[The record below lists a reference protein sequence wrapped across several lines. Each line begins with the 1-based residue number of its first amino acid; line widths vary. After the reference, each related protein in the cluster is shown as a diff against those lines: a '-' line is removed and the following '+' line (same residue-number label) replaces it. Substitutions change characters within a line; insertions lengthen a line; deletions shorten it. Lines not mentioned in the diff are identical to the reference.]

1 MFLHIIVF
9 LYLLLMKN
17 VRKHPIIYFSLLF
30 VVLAAIQSYFLY
42 NTVLL
47 KKNEIKNKAKEI
59 FEKTTVDYSFLED
72 TRWDESL
79 YLWQEFDSKA
89 AALQHFETEMK
100 FKNDSLAKE
109 LRAYVKQQYKESGL
123 ELAFKKEL
131 LGVYDKTNNQQIVSK
146 PIVIYTTNPKPIAN
160 YLLSESKWESTQSNS
175 TTETQRDTLNTKSF
189 DDRIDI
195 ARTYEK
201 SVSKT
206 DEHSYVIQ
214 QAMYY
219 DILNMNQI
227 LFKELWGLFAVSIF
241 IMIMV
246 LVLYFQSYKKYNDQR
261 KQVLLLHDTIDN
273 ISHEFKTP
281 LATLKIASKQIQKAY
296 STETL
301 TLMDRQINR
310 LEHLLKPLNTEDLQN
325 NHATKKQIVAFTDD
339 YKTLYPNINWH
350 VSIES
355 SNDQLKVNA
364 TDIETILGNLM
375 DNSIKYGCKNIQLSI
390 FQNENALKIDVV
402 DDGIGIAANEQKYI
416 FDKYYRVPINNIHSV
431 KGLGVGL
438 YLVSKIAQKYQGTIQ
453 VKSNLGK
460 GCHLS
465 IEL

>member
-1 MFLHIIVF
+1 MLLQIIVF

-17 VRKHPIIYFSLLF
+17 LRKHPILYFSLLF

-47 KKNEIKNKAKEI
+47 KKSEIKRKAKEI

-89 AALQHFETEMK
+89 AARQHFETEMK
-100 FKNDSLAKE
+100 LKNDSLAKE

-131 LGVYDKTNNQQIVSK
+131 LSVYDNTNNQQIVSK
-146 PIVIYTTNPKPIAN
+146 PIVIYTTNPKPIEN

-189 DDRIDI
+189 DDKINI

-201 SVSKT
+201 SVSKI
-206 DEHSYVIQ
+206 DERSYVIQ
-214 QAMYY
+214 QAIYY
-219 DILNMNQI
+219 DILNMNTI

-246 LVLYFQSYKKYNDQR
+246 LVLYFQSYKKYNEQR

-310 LEHLLKPLNTEDLQN
+310 LEHLLKPLNTEDFQN
-325 NHATKKQIVAFTDD
+325 NRATKKQIVEFIDD
-339 YKTLYPNINWH
+339 YKTLYPNINWEI
-350 VSIES
+350 SIET
-355 SNDQLKVNA
+355 L
-364 TDIETILGNLM
+364 TDELPINVSDLETILGNLI
-375 DNSIKYGCKNIQLSI
+375 DNSIKYGGKNIQISI
-390 FQNENALKIDVV
+390 FQNENALRIDVI
-402 DDGIGIAANEQKYI
+402 DDGIGIAMNEQKYI

-438 YLVSKIAQKYQGTIQ
+438 YLVSKIVEKYHGTIQ
-453 VKSNLGK
+453 VKSSLGK

>member
-47 KKNEIKNKAKEI
+47 KKNEIKSKAKEI
-59 FEKTTVDYSFLED
+59 FEKSTVDYSFLED

-89 AALQHFETEMK
+89 AARQHFEKEMK
-100 FKNDSLAKE
+100 FKNDSLARE

-146 PIVIYTTNPKPIAN
+146 PIVIYATNPKPVEN

-201 SVSKT
+201 SVSKI
-206 DEHSYVIQ
+206 DERSYVIQ

-219 DILNMNQI
+219 DILNMNVI
-227 LFKELWGLFAVSIF
+227 LFKELWGLFAASIF

-246 LVLYFQSYKKYNDQR
+246 LVLYFQSYKKYNEQR

-310 LEHLLKPLNTEDLQN
+310 LEHLLKPLNTEDSQN
-325 NHATKKQIVAFTDD
+325 KHATKKQIVAFTDD

-350 VSIES
+350 VSIETLTE
-355 SNDQLKVNA
+355 LKINSA
-364 TDIETILGNLM
+364 DIETILGNLI
-375 DNSIKYGCKNIQLSI
+375 DNSIKYGGKNIQLTI
-390 FQNENALKIDVV
+390 FQNEKALKIDAV
-402 DDGIGIAANEQKYI
+402 DDGIGIAINEQKYI

-438 YLVSKIAQKYQGTIQ
+438 YLVSKIVQKYNGSIQ

>member
-17 VRKHPIIYFSLLF
+17 VRKHPILYFSLLF

-47 KKNEIKNKAKEI
+47 KKNEIKSKAKEI

-89 AALQHFETEMK
+89 AAQQHFETEMK
-100 FKNDSLAKE
+100 LKNDSLAKE

-160 YLLSESKWESTQSNS
+160 YLLSESKWESTQSSS
-175 TTETQRDTLNTKSF
+175 TTETQRDSIDITKMGN
-189 DDRIDI
+189 RIDI

-206 DEHSYVIQ
+206 YERSYVIQ

-219 DILNMNQI
+219 DVLNMNTI

-246 LVLYFQSYKKYNDQR
+246 LVLYFQAYKKYNEQR

-310 LEHLLKPLNTEDLQN
+310 LEHLLQPLNMEDSQN
-325 NHATKKQIVAFTDD
+325 NHATKAQILEFTDD
-339 YKTLYPNINWH
+339 YKTLYPHINWH
-350 VSIES
+350 VSIETLT
-355 SNDQLKVNA
+355 DELPINA
-364 TDIETILGNLM
+364 ADIETVLGNLI

-438 YLVSKIAQKYQGTIQ
+438 YLVSKIVQKYQGTIQ

>member
-1 MFLHIIVF
+1 MFLQIIVF

-17 VRKHPIIYFSLLF
+17 LRKHPIIYFSLLF

-47 KKNEIKNKAKEI
+47 KKSEIKRKAKEI
-59 FEKTTVDYSFLED
+59 FEKSTVDYSFLED

-89 AALQHFETEMK
+89 AAQQHFKTEMK
-100 FKNDSLAKE
+100 LKNDSLAKE
-109 LRAYVKQQYKESGL
+109 LRAYVQQQYKQSGL

-131 LGVYDKTNNQQIVSK
+131 LGVYDNTNNQQIVSQ
-146 PIVIYTTNPKPIAN
+146 PIVIYTTNPKPIEN

-189 DDRIDI
+189 DDKINI

-201 SVSKT
+201 SVSKI
-206 DEHSYVIQ
+206 DERSYVIQ
-214 QAMYY
+214 QAIYY
-219 DILNMNQI
+219 DILNMNII

-246 LVLYFQSYKKYNDQR
+246 LVLYFQSYKKYNEQR

-310 LEHLLKPLNTEDLQN
+310 LEHLLKPLNTDDFQSN
-325 NHATKKQIVAFTDD
+325 YATKNQVVAFTDD
-339 YKTLYPNINWH
+339 YKTLYPNINWDI
-350 VSIES
+350 SIDTIDDE
-355 SNDQLKVNA
+355 LRINA
-364 TDIETILGNLM
+364 ADIETILGNLI
-375 DNSIKYGCKNIQLSI
+375 DNSIKYGGKNIQLSI

-402 DDGIGIAANEQKYI
+402 DDGMGIATNEQKYI
-416 FDKYYRVPINNIHSV
+416 FDKYYRVPVNNIHSV

-438 YLVSKIAQKYQGTIQ
+438 YLVSKIVEKYQGTIQ

>member
-9 LYLLLMKN
+9 LYLLPMKN
-17 VRKHPIIYFSLLF
+17 VRKHPILYFSLLF
-30 VVLAAIQSYFLY
+30 VVLAVIQSYFLY

-47 KKNEIKNKAKEI
+47 KKNEIKSKAKEI
-59 FEKTTVDYSFLED
+59 FEKTTVDYTFLED

-79 YLWQEFDSKA
+79 YLWQKFDSKEDA
-89 AALQHFETEMK
+89 RKIFEVKMKLQ
-100 FKNDSLAKE
+100 NDSLAEMLK
-109 LRAYVKQQYKESGL
+109 AYVQKQYQQSGL
-123 ELAFKKEL
+123 QLAFKKEL
-131 LGVYDKTNNQQIVSK
+131 LRVYDKRNNQQIVSK

-160 YLLSESKWESTQSNS
+160 YLLNESKWESTYSSS
-175 TTETQRDTLNTKSF
+175 TIETERDTLNTKNLG
-189 DDRIDI
+189 DRIDI
-195 ARTYEK
+195 AHTYEK
-201 SVSKT
+201 SVAT
-206 DEHSYVIQ
+206 LNEHSYIIQ
-214 QAMYY
+214 QVMYY
-219 DILNMNQI
+219 DVLNMNMI

-301 TLMDRQINR
+301 TLIDRQINR
-310 LEHLLKPLNTEDLQN
+310 LEHLLKPLNIEDSHN
-325 NHATKKQIVAFTDD
+325 KYATKAQIVAFTDD
-339 YKTLYPNINWH
+339 YKMLYPNINWDI
-350 VSIES
+350 SIETIS
-355 SNDQLKVNA
+355 DELMMNA
-364 TDIETILGNLM
+364 TDIETILGNLI
-375 DNSIKYGCKNIQLSI
+375 DNSIKYGGKSIQIKIL
-390 FQNENALKIDVV
+390 QKENSLNIDVI
-402 DDGIGIAANEQKYI
+402 DDGIGIAINEQKYI

-438 YLVSKIAQKYQGTIQ
+438 YLVSKIVQKYKGSIQ

-460 GCHLS
+460 SCHLR

>member
-9 LYLLLMKN
+9 LYLLPMKN
-17 VRKHPIIYFSLLF
+17 LRKHPILYFSLLF

-47 KKNEIKNKAKEI
+47 KKNEIKSKAKAI
-59 FEKTTVDYSFLED
+59 FEKSTVDYSFLED
-72 TRWDESL
+72 TSWDESL

-89 AALQHFETEMK
+89 AARQHFETEMK
-100 FKNDSLAKE
+100 LNNDSFASE
-109 LRAYVKQQYKESGL
+109 LRAYVKQQYIDSGL

-189 DDRIDI
+189 DDRINI

-206 DEHSYVIQ
+206 DERSYVIQ

-310 LEHLLKPLNTEDLQN
+310 LEHLLKPLNTEDSEKQN
-325 NHATKKQIVAFTDD
+325 ATKPQIVAFTDD
-339 YKTLYPNINWH
+339 YKTLYPNINWDI
-350 VSIES
+350 SIES
-355 SNDQLKVNA
+355 SNDELTVNA

-375 DNSIKYGCKNIQLSI
+375 DNSIKYGGKNIQITI
-390 FQNENALKIDVV
+390 FQDENSLRIDVI
-402 DDGIGIAANEQKYI
+402 DDGIGIAINEQKYI

-438 YLVSKIAQKYQGTIQ
+438 YLVSKIVEKYKGSIQ

>member
-1 MFLHIIVF
+1 MFLQIIVF

-17 VRKHPIIYFSLLF
+17 LRRHPILYFSLLF

-47 KKNEIKNKAKEI
+47 KKSEIKRKAKEI

-89 AALQHFETEMK
+89 AARQHFETEMK
-100 FKNDSLAKE
+100 LKNDSLARE
-109 LRAYVKQQYKESGL
+109 LRTYVKQQYKESGL

-131 LGVYDKTNNQQIVSK
+131 LGVYDNTNNQQIVSQ
-146 PIVIYTTNPKPIAN
+146 PITIYTTNPKPIEN

-189 DDRIDI
+189 EDRIDI

-201 SVSKT
+201 SVSKI
-206 DEHSYVIQ
+206 DERSYVIQ

-219 DILNMNQI
+219 DVLNMNTI

-246 LVLYFQSYKKYNDQR
+246 LVLYFQSYKKYNEQR

-310 LEHLLKPLNTEDLQN
+310 LEHLLKPLNAEDSQN

-339 YKTLYPNINWH
+339 YKTLYPNINWDI
-350 VSIES
+350 SIDTIDDE
-355 SNDQLKVNA
+355 LRINA
-364 TDIETILGNLM
+364 ADIETILGNLI
-375 DNSIKYGCKNIQLSI
+375 DNSIKYGGKNIQLSI

-402 DDGIGIAANEQKYI
+402 DDGMGIATNEQKYI
-416 FDKYYRVPINNIHSV
+416 FDKYYRVPVNNIHSV

-438 YLVSKIAQKYQGTIQ
+438 YLVSKIVEKYQGTIQ

>member
-17 VRKHPIIYFSLLF
+17 LRKHPILYFSLLF

-47 KKNEIKNKAKEI
+47 KKNEIKSKAKAI
-59 FEKTTVDYSFLED
+59 FEKSTVDYSFLED

-89 AALQHFETEMK
+89 AARQHFETEMK
-100 FKNDSLAKE
+100 LKNDSFARE

-160 YLLSESKWESTQSNS
+160 YLLSESKWESTESNS

-206 DEHSYVIQ
+206 DERSYVIQ

-219 DILNMNQI
+219 DILNMNMI

-246 LVLYFQSYKKYNDQR
+246 LVLYFQSYKKYNEQR

-296 STETL
+296 NTETL

-310 LEHLLKPLNTEDLQN
+310 LEHLLKPLNTEDFKN
-325 NHATKKQIVAFTDD
+325 NYATKTQIVAFTDD
-339 YKTLYPNINWH
+339 YKTLCPNINWH
-350 VSIES
+350 VSIETLT
-355 SNDQLKVNA
+355 DELKINSA
-364 TDIETILGNLM
+364 DIETILGNLI
-375 DNSIKYGCKNIQLSI
+375 DNSIKYGGKNIQISI
-390 FQNENALKIDVV
+390 FQNENALRIDVI
-402 DDGIGIAANEQKYI
+402 DDGIGIAMNEQKYI

-438 YLVSKIAQKYQGTIQ
+438 YLVSKIAQKYNGSIH

>member
-1 MFLHIIVF
+1 
-9 LYLLLMKN
+9 MKN
-17 VRKHPIIYFSLLF
+17 LRKHPILYFSLLF

-47 KKNEIKNKAKEI
+47 KKSEIKRKAKEI

-89 AALQHFETEMK
+89 AARQHFETEMK
-100 FKNDSLAKE
+100 LKNDSLAKE

-131 LGVYDKTNNQQIVSK
+131 LSVYDNTNNQQIVSK
-146 PIVIYTTNPKPIAN
+146 PIVIYTTNPKPIEN

-189 DDRIDI
+189 DDKINI

-201 SVSKT
+201 SVSKI
-206 DEHSYVIQ
+206 DERSYVIQ
-214 QAMYY
+214 QAIYY
-219 DILNMNQI
+219 DILNMNTI

-246 LVLYFQSYKKYNDQR
+246 LVLYFQSYKKYNEQR

-310 LEHLLKPLNTEDLQN
+310 LEHLLKPLNTEDFQN
-325 NHATKKQIVAFTDD
+325 NRATKKQIVEFIDD
-339 YKTLYPNINWH
+339 YKTLYPNINWEI
-350 VSIES
+350 SIET
-355 SNDQLKVNA
+355 L
-364 TDIETILGNLM
+364 TDELPINVSDLETILGNLI
-375 DNSIKYGCKNIQLSI
+375 DNSIKYGGKNIQISI
-390 FQNENALKIDVV
+390 FQNENALRIDVI
-402 DDGIGIAANEQKYI
+402 DDGIGIAMNEQKYI

-438 YLVSKIAQKYQGTIQ
+438 YLVSKIVEKYHGTIQ
-453 VKSNLGK
+453 VKSSLGK

>member
-1 MFLHIIVF
+1 MIVF

-17 VRKHPIIYFSLLF
+17 VRKHPVLYFSLLF
-30 VVLAAIQSYFLY
+30 VVLAAIQLYFLY

-47 KKNEIKNKAKEI
+47 KKNEIKSKAKAI
-59 FEKTTVDYSFLED
+59 FEKSTVDYSFLED

-89 AALQHFETEMK
+89 AARQHFETEMK
-100 FKNDSLAKE
+100 LKNDSFAKE

-123 ELAFKKEL
+123 KLAFKKEL

-189 DDRIDI
+189 DDRNDI

-201 SVSKT
+201 SVSKI
-206 DEHSYVIQ
+206 DERSYVIQ
-214 QAMYY
+214 QAIYY

-246 LVLYFQSYKKYNDQR
+246 LVLYFQSYKKYNEQR

-301 TLMDRQINR
+301 TLIDRQINR
-310 LEHLLKPLNTEDLQN
+310 LEHLLQPLNTEDSQN
-325 NHATKKQIVAFTDD
+325 QLATKAQMLAFTDD

-350 VSIES
+350 VSIETLT
-355 SNDQLKVNA
+355 DELTVNA
-364 TDIETILGNLM
+364 ADIETILGNLI
-375 DNSIKYGCKNIQLSI
+375 DNSIKYGGKNIQLTI
-390 FQNENALKIDVV
+390 FQNENALKIDVI
-402 DDGIGIAANEQKYI
+402 DDGIGIAMNEQKYI

-438 YLVSKIAQKYQGTIQ
+438 YLVSKIVQKYQGTIQ

>member
-1 MFLHIIVF
+1 
-9 LYLLLMKN
+9 MKN
-17 VRKHPIIYFSLLF
+17 VRKHPILYFSLLF

-47 KKNEIKNKAKEI
+47 KKNEIKSKAKAI
-59 FEKTTVDYSFLED
+59 FEKSTVDYSFLED

-89 AALQHFETEMK
+89 AARQHFETEMK
-100 FKNDSLAKE
+100 SKNDSFARE

-131 LGVYDKTNNQQIVSK
+131 LGVYDKTYNQQIVSK
-146 PIVIYTTNPKPIAN
+146 PIVIYTTNPKSIAN
-160 YLLSESKWESTQSNS
+160 YLLSESKWESTQSSS

-206 DEHSYVIQ
+206 DERSYVIQ

-219 DILNMNQI
+219 DILNMNMI

-246 LVLYFQSYKKYNDQR
+246 LVLYFQSYKKYNEQR

-310 LEHLLKPLNTEDLQN
+310 LEHLLKPLNTEDSQN
-325 NHATKKQIVAFTDD
+325 QHATKKQIVEFTND

-350 VSIES
+350 VSIQTLTDE
-355 SNDQLKVNA
+355 LKINSA
-364 TDIETILGNLM
+364 DIETVLGNLM
-375 DNSIKYGCKNIQLSI
+375 DNSIKYGGKNIKLTI
-390 FQNENALKIDVV
+390 LQNENALKIDVI
-402 DDGIGIAANEQKYI
+402 DDGIGIAMNEQKYI
-416 FDKYYRVPINNIHSV
+416 FDKYYCVPVNNIHSV

-438 YLVSKIAQKYQGTIQ
+438 YLVSKIVQKYQGIIQ

>member
-1 MFLHIIVF
+1 M
-9 LYLLLMKN
+9 
-17 VRKHPIIYFSLLF
+17 
-30 VVLAAIQSYFLY
+30 
-42 NTVLL
+42 
-47 KKNEIKNKAKEI
+47 
-59 FEKTTVDYSFLED
+59 
-72 TRWDESL
+72 
-79 YLWQEFDSKA
+79 
-89 AALQHFETEMK
+89 
-100 FKNDSLAKE
+100 
-109 LRAYVKQQYKESGL
+109 
-123 ELAFKKEL
+123 
-131 LGVYDKTNNQQIVSK
+131 
-146 PIVIYTTNPKPIAN
+146 
-160 YLLSESKWESTQSNS
+160 
-175 TTETQRDTLNTKSF
+175 
-189 DDRIDI
+189 
-195 ARTYEK
+195 
-201 SVSKT
+201 
-206 DEHSYVIQ
+206 
-214 QAMYY
+214 
-219 DILNMNQI
+219 I

-246 LVLYFQSYKKYNDQR
+246 LVLYFQSYKKYNEQR

-325 NHATKKQIVAFTDD
+325 NHATKKQIVVFTND
-339 YKTLYPNINWH
+339 YKTLYPNIKWDI
-350 VSIES
+350 SIETLT
-355 SNDQLKVNA
+355 DELKINSA
-364 TDIETILGNLM
+364 DIETVLGNLM
-375 DNSIKYGCKNIQLSI
+375 DNSIKYGGKNIKLTI
-390 FQNENALKIDVV
+390 LRNENALKIDVI

-438 YLVSKIAQKYQGTIQ
+438 YLVSKIVQKYQGIIQ

>member
-1 MFLHIIVF
+1 VFLHIIVF

-47 KKNEIKNKAKEI
+47 KKNEIKSKAKEI
-59 FEKTTVDYSFLED
+59 FEKSTVDYSFLED

-89 AALQHFETEMK
+89 AAQQHFETEMK
-100 FKNDSLAKE
+100 LKNDSFARA

-146 PIVIYTTNPKPIAN
+146 PIVIYATNPKPVEN

-201 SVSKT
+201 SVSKI
-206 DEHSYVIQ
+206 DERSYVIQ

-219 DILNMNQI
+219 DILNMNVI
-227 LFKELWGLFAVSIF
+227 LFKELWGLFAASIF

-246 LVLYFQSYKKYNDQR
+246 LVLYFQSYKKYNEQR

-310 LEHLLKPLNTEDLQN
+310 LEHLLKPLNTEDSQN
-325 NHATKKQIVAFTDD
+325 KHATKKQIVAFTDD

-350 VSIES
+350 VSIETLTE
-355 SNDQLKVNA
+355 LKINSA
-364 TDIETILGNLM
+364 DIETILGNLI
-375 DNSIKYGCKNIQLSI
+375 DNSIKYGGKNIQLTI
-390 FQNENALKIDVV
+390 FQNEKALKIDAV
-402 DDGIGIAANEQKYI
+402 DDGIGIAINEQKYI

-438 YLVSKIAQKYQGTIQ
+438 YLVSKIVQKYNGSIQ

>member
-1 MFLHIIVF
+1 MVLHIIVF
-9 LYLLLMKN
+9 IYLLLMKN
-17 VRKHPIIYFSLLF
+17 LRKHPILYFSLLF

-47 KKNEIKNKAKEI
+47 KKNEIKSKAKEI
-59 FEKTTVDYSFLED
+59 FEKTVVDYSFLED

-79 YLWQEFDSKA
+79 YLWQKFESKEDA
-89 AALQHFETEMK
+89 RKHFEAKMK
-100 FKNDSLAKE
+100 LMNDSLAESLSKF
-109 LRAYVKQQYKESGL
+109 VKHQHEQTGL
-123 ELAFKKEL
+123 QLAFKKEL
-131 LGVYDKTNNQQIVSK
+131 LRVYDKRNNQQIVSK
-146 PIVIYTTNPKPIAN
+146 PIVIYTTNPKPVAN
-160 YLLSESKWESTQSNS
+160 YLLSESKWESTYSSS
-175 TTETQRDTLNTKSF
+175 TIETERDTLNTKNLG
-189 DDRIDI
+189 DRIDI
-195 ARTYEK
+195 AHTYEK
-201 SVSKT
+201 SVST
-206 DEHSYVIQ
+206 LNEHSYIIQ
-214 QAMYY
+214 QVMYY
-219 DILNMNQI
+219 DVLNMNEI

-246 LVLYFQSYKKYNDQR
+246 LWLYFQSYKKYNEQR

-281 LATLKIASKQIQKAY
+281 LATLKIASKQIQKTY

-301 TLMDRQINR
+301 TLIDRQINR
-310 LEHLLKPLNTEDLQN
+310 LEHLLQPLNTEDSQN
-325 NHATKKQIVAFTDD
+325 NHATKSQIVAFTHD
-339 YKTLYPNINWH
+339 YKTLYPGINWDI
-350 VSIES
+350 SIES
-355 SNDQLKVNA
+355 SNDELTINVA
-364 TDIETILGNLM
+364 DIETILGNLI
-375 DNSIKYGCKNIQLSI
+375 DNSIKYGGKSI
-390 FQNENALKIDVV
+390 HIKILQKENSLNIDVV

-438 YLVSKIAQKYQGTIQ
+438 YLVSKIVQKCKGSIQ

>member
-1 MFLHIIVF
+1 MFLQIIVC

-17 VRKHPIIYFSLLF
+17 LRKHPILYFSLLF

-47 KKNEIKNKAKEI
+47 KKSEIKRKAKEI

-89 AALQHFETEMK
+89 AAQQHFKTEMK
-100 FKNDSLAKE
+100 LKNNSLAKE
-109 LRAYVKQQYKESGL
+109 LRRYVQKHYQQSGL

-131 LGVYDKTNNQQIVSK
+131 LGVYDNTNNQQIVSQ
-146 PIVIYTTNPKPIAN
+146 PITIYTTNPKPIEN

-201 SVSKT
+201 SVSKI
-206 DEHSYVIQ
+206 DERSYVIQ

-219 DILNMNQI
+219 DVLNMNTI

-246 LVLYFQSYKKYNDQR
+246 LVLYFQSYKKYNEQR

-310 LEHLLKPLNTEDLQN
+310 LEHLLKPLNAEDSQN
-325 NHATKKQIVAFTDD
+325 NHATKKQIVAFIDD
-339 YKTLYPNINWH
+339 YKMLYPNINWH
-350 VSIES
+350 ISIETLT
-355 SNDQLKVNA
+355 DELPINA
-364 TDIETILGNLM
+364 ADIETILGNLI
-375 DNSIKYGCKNIQLSI
+375 DNSIKYGGKSIQLQI
-390 FQNENALKIDVV
+390 FQNENALKIDVI
-402 DDGIGIAANEQKYI
+402 DDGIGIAMNEQKYI

-438 YLVSKIAQKYQGTIQ
+438 YLVSKVVQKYQGTIQ

>member
-1 MFLHIIVF
+1 
-9 LYLLLMKN
+9 MKN
-17 VRKHPIIYFSLLF
+17 LRKHPILYFSLLF

-47 KKNEIKNKAKEI
+47 KKNEIKGKAHDI

-79 YLWQEFDSKA
+79 YLWQEFDSKVA
-89 AALQHFETEMK
+89 AQQHFETEMK
-100 FKNDSLAKE
+100 LKNDSLAKE
-109 LRAYVKQQYKESGL
+109 LRTYVKQQYKESGL

-131 LGVYDKTNNQQIVSK
+131 LGVYDNTNNQQIVSK
-146 PIVIYTTNPKPIAN
+146 PIVIYTTNPKPIEN

-201 SVSKT
+201 SVSKI
-206 DEHSYVIQ
+206 DERSYVIQ
-214 QAMYY
+214 QAIYY

-246 LVLYFQSYKKYNDQR
+246 LVLYFQSYKKYNEQR

-301 TLMDRQINR
+301 ILMDRQINR
-310 LEHLLKPLNTEDLQN
+310 LEYLLKPLNTDDSQSN
-325 NHATKKQIVAFTDD
+325 YSTKNQIIAFTDD
-339 YKTLYPNINWH
+339 YKTLYPDITWH
-350 VSIES
+350 ISIETIEDEL
-355 SNDQLKVNA
+355 NVTA
-364 TDIETILGNLM
+364 ADIETILGNLI
-375 DNSIKYGCKNIQLSI
+375 DNSIKYGGKNIQLQI
-390 FQNENALKIDVV
+390 LQTENSLKIDVI
-402 DDGIGIAANEQKYI
+402 DDGIGIAMNEQKYI
-416 FDKYYRVPINNIHSV
+416 FDKYYRVPVNNIHSV

-438 YLVSKIAQKYQGTIQ
+438 YLVNKIVEKYQGTIQ

>member
-47 KKNEIKNKAKEI
+47 KKNEIKGKAHDI

-89 AALQHFETEMK
+89 AAQQHFETEMK
-100 FKNDSLAKE
+100 LKNDSLAKE
-109 LRAYVKQQYKESGL
+109 LREYVQQQYKESGL

-131 LGVYDKTNNQQIVSK
+131 LGVYDKTNNQQIISK
-146 PIVIYTTNPKPIAN
+146 SIVIYTTNPKPIEN
-160 YLLSESKWESTQSNS
+160 YLFSESKWESTQSNS

-189 DDRIDI
+189 DDKINI

-201 SVSKT
+201 SVSKI
-206 DEHSYVIQ
+206 DERSYVIQ
-214 QAMYY
+214 QAIYY
-219 DILNMNQI
+219 DILNMNTI

-246 LVLYFQSYKKYNDQR
+246 LVLYFQSYKKYNEQR

-310 LEHLLKPLNTEDLQN
+310 LEHLLKPLNAEDSQN
-325 NHATKKQIVAFTDD
+325 NHATKNQIVAFTDD
-339 YKTLYPNINWH
+339 YKTLYPNINWNI
-350 VSIES
+350 SIETLT
-355 SNDQLKVNA
+355 DELPINA
-364 TDIETILGNLM
+364 TDIETILGNLI
-375 DNSIKYGCKNIQLSI
+375 DNSIKYGGKNIQLQI
-390 FQNENALKIDVV
+390 LQTENSLKIDVI
-402 DDGIGIAANEQKYI
+402 DDGMGIATNEQKYI
-416 FDKYYRVPINNIHSV
+416 FDKYYRIPINNIHSV

-438 YLVSKIAQKYQGTIQ
+438 YLVSKIVEKYQGTIQ
-453 VKSNLGK
+453 VKSNLGM

>member
-1 MFLHIIVF
+1 VFLHIIVF

-47 KKNEIKNKAKEI
+47 KKNEIKSKAKEI
-59 FEKTTVDYSFLED
+59 FEKSTVDYSFLED

-89 AALQHFETEMK
+89 AAQQHFETEMK
-100 FKNDSLAKE
+100 LKNDSFARA

-146 PIVIYTTNPKPIAN
+146 PIVIYATNPKPVEN

-201 SVSKT
+201 SVSKI
-206 DEHSYVIQ
+206 DERSYVIQ

-219 DILNMNQI
+219 DILNMNVI
-227 LFKELWGLFAVSIF
+227 LFKELWGLFAASIF

-246 LVLYFQSYKKYNDQR
+246 LVLYFQSYKKYNEQR

-310 LEHLLKPLNTEDLQN
+310 LEHLLKPLNTEDSQN
-325 NHATKKQIVAFTDD
+325 KHATKKQIVAFTDD

-350 VSIES
+350 VSIETLTE
-355 SNDQLKVNA
+355 LKINSA
-364 TDIETILGNLM
+364 DIETVLGNLM
-375 DNSIKYGCKNIQLSI
+375 DNSIKYGGKNIKLTI
-390 FQNENALKIDVV
+390 LRNENALKIDVI

-438 YLVSKIAQKYQGTIQ
+438 YLVSKIVQKYQGIIQ

>member
-47 KKNEIKNKAKEI
+47 KKNEIKSKAKEI
-59 FEKTTVDYSFLED
+59 FEKSTVDYSFLED

-89 AALQHFETEMK
+89 AAQQHFETEMK
-100 FKNDSLAKE
+100 LKNDSFARA

-146 PIVIYTTNPKPIAN
+146 PIVIYATNPKPVEN

-201 SVSKT
+201 SVSKI
-206 DEHSYVIQ
+206 DERSYVIQ

-219 DILNMNQI
+219 DILNMNVI
-227 LFKELWGLFAVSIF
+227 LFKELWGLFAASIF

-246 LVLYFQSYKKYNDQR
+246 LVLYFQSYKKYNEQR

-310 LEHLLKPLNTEDLQN
+310 LEHLLKPLNTEDSQN
-325 NHATKKQIVAFTDD
+325 KHATKKQIVAFTDD

-350 VSIES
+350 VSIETLTE
-355 SNDQLKVNA
+355 LKINSA
-364 TDIETILGNLM
+364 DIETILGNLI
-375 DNSIKYGCKNIQLSI
+375 DNSIKYGGKNIQLTI
-390 FQNENALKIDVV
+390 FQNEKALKIDAV
-402 DDGIGIAANEQKYI
+402 DDGIGIAINEQKYI

-438 YLVSKIAQKYQGTIQ
+438 YLVSKIVQKYNGSIQ

>member
-1 MFLHIIVF
+1 
-9 LYLLLMKN
+9 MKN
-17 VRKHPIIYFSLLF
+17 LRKHPIIYFSLLF
-30 VVLAAIQSYFLY
+30 IVLAAIQSYFLY

-47 KKNEIKNKAKEI
+47 KKNEIKSKAKEI
-59 FEKTTVDYSFLED
+59 FENTTVNYSFLED

-89 AALQHFETEMK
+89 NARQHFETEMK
-100 FKNDSLAKE
+100 LKNDSLAKT
-109 LRAYVKQQYKESGL
+109 LRAYVKHQYQKTGL
-123 ELAFKKEL
+123 QLAFKKEL
-131 LGVYDKTNNQQIVSK
+131 LRVYDKRNNQQIVSK
-146 PIVIYTTNPKPIAN
+146 PIVIYTTNPKPVAN
-160 YLLSESKWESTQSNS
+160 YLLSESKWESNYSSS
-175 TTETQRDTLNTKSF
+175 TTETERDTLNTNNLG
-189 DDRIDI
+189 DRIDI
-195 ARTYEK
+195 AHTYEK
-201 SVSKT
+201 SVST
-206 DEHSYVIQ
+206 LNEHSYIIQ
-214 QAMYY
+214 QVMYY
-219 DILNMNQI
+219 DVLNMNEI

-246 LVLYFQSYKKYNDQR
+246 LWLYFQSYKKYNEQR
-261 KQVLLLHDTIDN
+261 QQVLLLHDTIDN

-301 TLMDRQINR
+301 TLIDRQINR
-310 LEHLLKPLNTEDLQN
+310 LEHLLKPLNNEEPQ
-325 NHATKKQIVAFTDD
+325 HQYSTKKQLTEFLND
-339 YKTLYPNINWH
+339 YKTLYPQINWIID
-350 VSIES
+350 IETIT
-355 SNDQLKVNA
+355 DELKINSA
-364 TDIETILGNLM
+364 DIETILGNLI
-375 DNSIKYGCKNIQLSI
+375 DNSIKYGGKNIKLTI
-390 FQNENALKIDVV
+390 FQNEGSLKIDVV

-438 YLVSKIAQKYQGTIQ
+438 YLVSKIVQKYQGTIQ

>member
-1 MFLHIIVF
+1 MFLHIIVC

-17 VRKHPIIYFSLLF
+17 LRKHPILYFSLLF

-47 KKNEIKNKAKEI
+47 KKNEIKGKAHDI

-79 YLWQEFDSKA
+79 YLWQEFDSKVA
-89 AALQHFETEMK
+89 AQQHFETEMK
-100 FKNDSLAKE
+100 LKNDSLAKE
-109 LRAYVKQQYKESGL
+109 LRTYVKQQYKESGL

-131 LGVYDKTNNQQIVSK
+131 LGVYDNTNNQQIVSK
-146 PIVIYTTNPKPIAN
+146 PIVIYTTNPKPIEN

-201 SVSKT
+201 SVSKI
-206 DEHSYVIQ
+206 DERSYVIQ
-214 QAMYY
+214 QAIYY

-246 LVLYFQSYKKYNDQR
+246 LVLYFQSYKKYNEQR

-296 STETL
+296 SKETL
-301 TLMDRQINR
+301 ILMDRQINR
-310 LEHLLKPLNTEDLQN
+310 LEYLLKPLNTDDSQSN
-325 NHATKKQIVAFTDD
+325 YSTKNQIIAFTDD
-339 YKTLYPNINWH
+339 YKTLYPDITWH
-350 VSIES
+350 ISIETIEDEL
-355 SNDQLKVNA
+355 NVTA
-364 TDIETILGNLM
+364 ADIETILGNLI
-375 DNSIKYGCKNIQLSI
+375 DNSIKYGGKNIQLQI
-390 FQNENALKIDVV
+390 LQTENSLKIDVI
-402 DDGIGIAANEQKYI
+402 DDGIGIAMNEQKYI
-416 FDKYYRVPINNIHSV
+416 FDKYYRVPVNNIHSV

-438 YLVSKIAQKYQGTIQ
+438 YLVNKIVEKYQGTIQ